1 MYVPNIELH
10 ETTSLIEA
18 AKLFRQ
24 FAPDARFLA
33 GGTDLLVDLKAGRV
47 ATKHLISLNQID
59 ELRGVSITDEGLKI
73 GALTTITKLGR
84 SPLVRERFSPI
95 LDATTRMAAPPVR
108 NVATVGGN
116 IISAVPCA
124 DLPPILI
131 ALGAEVLIGS
141 PEGERVI
148 PLESIFAGPRR
159 TVLGDGELLKAVR
172 VPFMQPGFGAA
183 YERFGLREGNAIAV
197 ASVAIGLKLDDDD
210 IVTAARVVLGAV
222 APLPMVCEEAESLL
236 VGRPANEQSFAD
248 VSVAAREAARPISD
262 VRGTAEFRRELVEVL
277 TGRALGTAHQRA
289 KGSIS

>member
-1 MYVPNIELH
+1 MYVPDIELH

-18 AKLFRQ
+18 AALFRQ
-24 FAPDARFLA
+24 FAPNARFLA

-59 ELRGVSITDEGLKI
+59 ELRGVSVTDDGLAI
-73 GALTTITKLGR
+73 GALTTITELSR
-84 SPLVRERFSPI
+84 SSFVRERFSPI
-95 LDATTRMAAPPVR
+95 LDAATHMAAPPIR

-148 PLESIFAGPRR
+148 PLESIFVGPRK
-159 TVLGDGELLKAVR
+159 TSLGDGELLKAVR
-172 VPFMQPGFGAA
+172 VPFQQSGFGAA

-197 ASVAIGLKLDDDD
+197 ASVAAGLKVDDGD
-210 IVTAARVVLGAV
+210 IVTAARIVLGAV
-222 APLPMVCEEAESLL
+222 APLPKVVEEAESLL
-236 VGRPANEQSFAD
+236 VGRPANERSFAAAG
-248 VSVAAREAARPISD
+248 VAAREAARPISD

-277 TGRALGTAHQRA
+277 TRRALGTACQRA
-289 KGSIS
+289 KGARL